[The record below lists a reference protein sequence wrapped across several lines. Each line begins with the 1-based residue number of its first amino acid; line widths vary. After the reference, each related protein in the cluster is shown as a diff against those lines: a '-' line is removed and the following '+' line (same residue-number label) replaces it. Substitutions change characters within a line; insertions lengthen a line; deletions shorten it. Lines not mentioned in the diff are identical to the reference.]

1 MKPIEPG
8 CKCLIIKDIYSPE
21 NVGKEVTVIRVYDPG
36 TRFFFSFKDGQVGS
50 FITAGRCWSVSEI
63 IPAVV
68 FVRTGGGRIPS
79 QVFDINESGRCIN
92 GLVGE
97 PRLIRIDGEDFDD
110 NPYRE
115 KKPVSEVLDSLQA
128 HWINSP
134 EVWDEHQRRAQHG

>member
-8 CKCLIIKDIYSPE
+8 CKCVIVADKYTPE
-21 NVGKEVTVIRVYDPG
+21 NVGKVVTVIHRY
-36 TRFFFSFKDGQVGS
+36 GQGS
-50 FITAGRCWSVSEI
+50 FFIFKYPDGITAGGSIDSPAWSVVEQI
-63 IPAVV
+63 DMRLIPHGSSPLVV
-68 FVRTGGGRIPS
+68 RRIVDLCGS
-79 QVFDINESGRCIN
+79 NGKIN

-97 PRLIRIDGEDFDD
+97 HRLMRIDGGDFDD

>member
-8 CKCLIIKDIYSPE
+8 CKCVIVADKYTPE
-21 NVGKEVTVIRVYDPG
+21 NVGKVVTVINRY
-36 TRFFFSFKDGQVGS
+36 GQGS
-50 FITAGRCWSVSEI
+50 FFLFKYPDGITAGGSIDSPAWSVVEQI
-63 IPAVV
+63 DMRLIPHGSSPLVV
-68 FVRTGGGRIPS
+68 RRIVDLCGS
-79 QVFDINESGRCIN
+79 NGKIN

-97 PRLIRIDGEDFDD
+97 HRLMRIDGGDFDD

-134 EVWDEHQRRAQHG
+134 EVWDEHQRGAQHG

>member
-8 CKCLIIKDIYSPE
+8 CKCVIVADKYTPE
-21 NVGKEVTVIRVYDPG
+21 NVGKVVTVIHRY
-36 TRFFFSFKDGQVGS
+36 GQGS
-50 FITAGRCWSVSEI
+50 FFIFKYPDGITAGGSIDSPAWSVVEQI
-63 IPAVV
+63 DMRLIPHGSSPLVV
-68 FVRTGGGRIPS
+68 RRIVDLCGS
-79 QVFDINESGRCIN
+79 NGKIN

-97 PRLIRIDGEDFDD
+97 HRLMRIDGGDFDD

-134 EVWDEHQRRAQHG
+134 EVWNEHQRRAQHG

>member
-8 CKCLIIKDIYSPE
+8 CKCVIVADKYTPE
-21 NVGKEVTVIRVYDPG
+21 NVGKVVTVINRY
-36 TRFFFSFKDGQVGS
+36 GQGS
-50 FITAGRCWSVSEI
+50 FFIFKYPDGITAGGSIDSPAWSVVEQI
-63 IPAVV
+63 DMRLIPHGSSPLVV
-68 FVRTGGGRIPS
+68 RRIVDLCGS
-79 QVFDINESGRCIN
+79 NGKIN

-97 PRLIRIDGEDFDD
+97 HRLMRIDGGDFDD